1 MMKVP
6 ISIRF
11 YHNMPHVSS
20 IGGNNVV
27 MRGTEDE
34 ERKFVYCP
42 DENIPFILDVTGI
55 TPPC

>member
-1 MMKVP
+1 
-6 ISIRF
+6 
-11 YHNMPHVSS
+11 MPHVSF